1 MSDMKW
7 RGAPLADRFW
17 AKVDKS
23 GNCWE
28 WLAAK
33 RPNGYGQF
41 KLSSPK
47 KQASAHRVAYELT
60 YGPIP
65 EGMQID
71 HRCHNVACVNP
82 AHLRAVTPKQ
92 NIENRPGAMRNS
104 KSGICGVSKH
114 HKYNTWTATV
124 GHEYRLI
131 RLGSFRSPEEA
142 EAAVIA
148 KRLELHTHNDADRS
162 AA

>member
-7 RGAPLADRFW
+7 RGAPVEDRFW

-23 GNCWE
+23 GDCWE

-41 KLSSPK
+41 KLINPE
-47 KQASAHRVAYELT
+47 KQAQAHRVAYELT

-65 EGMQID
+65 QGMHID
-71 HRCHNVACVNP
+71 HRCHNVGCVRP
-82 AHLRAVTPKQ
+82 DHLRAVTPKQ
-92 NIENRPGAMRNS
+92 NIENRRS
-104 KSGICGVSKH
+104 RSGVRGVYKH
-114 HKYNTWTATV
+114 HKYNTWAAKV
-124 GHEYRLI
+124 GHNYEMI
-131 RLGSFRSPEEA
+131 HVGSFRSEEDA
-142 EAAVIA
+142 KAAVIA
-148 KRLELHTHNDADRS
+148 KRLELHTHNDLDRI